1 MKRVLLIAGLVVS
14 VIAFSTVAMAQ
25 EFDAEV
31 VRTVSGKTEK
41 GKVCVKGGKSWTDL
55 GPPQMTARHQ
65 GQDAQKVMII
75 TDKGTGL
82 MTCINV
88 TDKSYYTIKM
98 GGMIDPDAID
108 SMVKQMGGKIT
119 EEGIETICGFK
130 CKKIVYSYPNATM
143 GTTTQWKA
151 IDLDGYIMK
160 TVMTSG
166 HMNMTMEVTSIE
178 KKKIPDSRF
187 QVPEGYKKMEM
198 GDGF

>member
-14 VIAFSTVAMAQ
+14 VIAFSTVAMTQ

-31 VRTVSGKTEK
+31 VRTVAGKTVK

-55 GPPQMTARHQ
+55 GPPPMTTRCQ

-130 CKKIVYSYPNATM
+130 CKKIVYSYPNASM
-143 GTTTQWKA
+143 GVTTQWKA

-160 TVMTSG
+160 TVMTSP

-187 QVPEGYKKMEM
+187 QVPKGYKKMEM
-198 GDGF
+198 GDGS